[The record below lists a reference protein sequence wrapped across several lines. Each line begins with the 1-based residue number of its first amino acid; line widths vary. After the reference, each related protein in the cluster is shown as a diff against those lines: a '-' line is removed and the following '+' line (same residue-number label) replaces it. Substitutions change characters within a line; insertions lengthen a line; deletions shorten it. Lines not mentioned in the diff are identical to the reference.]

1 MERELAERQ
10 AAENKATE
18 QYVTLFPFFFQCF
31 QGIYVYVGR

>member
-18 QYVTLFPFFFQCF
+18 QYVMLFLVLFK
-31 QGIYVYVGR
+31 IVKVLTSM